1 MENGSSAA
9 ELPRVGFSIGEPGGL
24 GPQLLFQLLAQEEWE
39 NRFIPILFAHRRV
52 VERWR
57 GFLGLS
63 TLRYHR
69 LAHPQEAQAGQLNL
83 LECASVQDISIGQP
97 TAEGGRLAREAF
109 RAAVQAAQAGHL
121 DLLVSLPV
129 DKRTFYEEATF
140 PYRGHTDY
148 LRALYPDTPP
158 LMVMVGETLRIAL
171 VTEHLP
177 LSEVASALTPE
188 KVEQALRTF
197 LVALQRDFAV
207 PKPRIAVLALN
218 PHAGDDGLL
227 GPEEKT
233 WLTPL
238 LEKLRSEGHFIG
250 GPFAADG
257 FFGARQYTRT
267 DGVLALYHDQGLIP
281 FKLLEGWEG
290 FQYTAGLPFVRTAP
304 DHGVAYDKVG
314 KEEADLSSLSS
325 ALWEGLAILQ
335 RRQALR

>member
-9 ELPRVGFSIGEPGGL
+9 ELPRVGFSIGEPGGI
-24 GPQLLFQLLAQEEWE
+24 GPQLLFQLLAQEGWE
-39 NRFIPILFAHRRV
+39 DRFIPVIFAHRRV

-69 LAHPQEAQAGQLNL
+69 ISRPEEAQPGQLNL
-83 LECASVQDISIGQP
+83 MECAPLQDILIGKP
-97 TAEGGRLAREAF
+97 SAEGGRLARQAF
-109 RAAVQAAQAGHL
+109 QAAVQAAQAGSL
-121 DLLVSLPV
+121 NLLVSLPV
-129 DKRTFYEEATF
+129 DKSTFYEEETF
-140 PYRGHTDY
+140 PYRGHTEY

-158 LMVMVGETLRIAL
+158 LMVMVGQTLRVAL

-177 LSEVASALTPE
+177 LAEVASALSAE

-197 LVALQRDFAV
+197 IAALKRDFAV

-218 PHAGDDGLL
+218 PHAGDEGLL
-227 GPEEKT
+227 GKEEKT
-233 WLTPL
+233 WLAPL
-238 LEKLRSEGHFIG
+238 LEKFREEGHFIG

-257 FFGARQYTRT
+257 FFGSRQYTQVE
-267 DGVLALYHDQGLIP
+267 GILALYHDQGLIP

-290 FQYTAGLPFVRTAP
+290 FQYTAGLPFVRTSP

-314 KEEADLSSLSS
+314 REEADPSSLSS
-325 ALWEGLAILQ
+325 AIWEGLAIWH
-335 RRQALR
+335 RRQAHP